1 MEPLFYDHP
10 KNQASSMVVKH
21 RPCLLTLK
29 KRIQA
34 FKTKMPEETPLHLL
48 LGSQDQRLSAE
59 QDQLPYGSS
68 GTSSGNCQRD
78 GHLHGAGMSH
88 PIIASPKPS
97 FRAAWR
103 VGDAVVGRRNV
114 GWTTSKS
121 GHPSPCQ
128 NCSQGPPAGKKN
140 KQTRKRIS
148 AESFL
153 MYTRRRNL
161 SRD

>member
-1 MEPLFYDHP
+1 
-10 KNQASSMVVKH
+10 MVVKH
-21 RPCLLTLK
+21 RPYLLTLK

-34 FKTKMPEETPLHLL
+34 FKTKMPEETSLHLL

-103 VGDAVVGRRNV
+103 VGDAVVG
-114 GWTTSKS
+114 
-121 GHPSPCQ
+121 
-128 NCSQGPPAGKKN
+128 
-140 KQTRKRIS
+140 
-148 AESFL
+148 
-153 MYTRRRNL
+153 
-161 SRD
+161 